1 MWEILVKHGTIQLS
15 VLPGVLDKCA
25 KVLHTQDIILI
36 INIYI
41 IINLQ
46 ATQNQ
51 IMFYLSKIISLK
63 YWTKFAWKRMEIE
76 WFEFKSQ
83 DGKITYRQR
92 VIRVRVI
99 KVRVI
104 G

>member
-15 VLPGVLDKCA
+15 VLPGVLDMCA

-63 YWTKFAWKRMEIE
+63 Y
-76 WFEFKSQ
+76 
-83 DGKITYRQR
+83 
-92 VIRVRVI
+92 
-99 KVRVI
+99 
-104 G
+104 

>member
-63 YWTKFAWKRMEIE
+63 Y
-76 WFEFKSQ
+76 
-83 DGKITYRQR
+83 
-92 VIRVRVI
+92 
-99 KVRVI
+99 
-104 G
+104 